1 MLLPYLCGVKT
12 AATPAPVAVLGGGA
26 AGFFGAI
33 ACAEANPD
41 TPVVLLEKT
50 GKLLA
55 KVRVSGGG
63 RCNVTHACDT
73 PAQLVAHYPRGSKQ
87 LKAAFQQ
94 FGVAETIAWF
104 AQRGVGLKTEA
115 DGRMF
120 PTTDSSET
128 IARAL
133 EDAAHKAGV
142 RIITQASVEAVRPL
156 PQGGFELAVSGA
168 GSRSVGPALR
178 VSRLLIATGGNPKSA
193 HYDWLRALGHAIAEP
208 VPSLFTFNV
217 PHSPLS
223 ELMGVSVPHARV
235 TLAGEKLFYEGPL
248 LVTHWGVSG
257 PAVLKLSAWGARRL
271 HELGYVGTALVNWIP
286 GHTEDTL
293 RPWLQQFRQEN
304 GRKTVGSNPQF
315 NLPQRLW
322 RNLTEQAGIAPATRW
337 SDLPAKAQNRLLEL
351 LLRTPLAVRGKTTY
365 KEEFVT
371 CGGIALDEVDLKT
384 MQSRHIPGLHFAGEV
399 LDIDGITGGFNFQA
413 AWTTGF
419 LAGQAM
425 GMRNEEFRT
434 QMPIPHSSL
443 SAASVTFGANRE

>member
-1 MLLPYLCGVKT
+1 MV
-12 AATPAPVAVLGGGA
+12 VLGGGA

-41 TPVVLLEKT
+41 SPVILLEKT

-63 RCNVTHACDT
+63 RCNVTHACET

-94 FGVAETIAWF
+94 FGVADTIAWF
-104 AQRGVGLKTEA
+104 ARRGVALKTEA

-133 EDAAHKAGV
+133 EDAAGRAGV
-142 RIITQASVEAVRPL
+142 RIVNNISADEIQTL
-156 PQGGFELAVSGA
+156 PEGGFRLKLSGSGA
-168 GSRSVGPALR
+168 AQFGHVLPA
-178 VSRLLIATGGNPKSA
+178 SRLLIATGGNPKSA
-193 HYDWLRALGHAIAEP
+193 NYDWLRALGHHIAEP

-217 PHSPLS
+217 PNSPLS
-223 ELMGVSVPHARV
+223 ELMGVSVPQARV
-235 TLAGEKLFYEGPL
+235 VLAGEKLQYEGPL

-271 HELGYVGTALVNWIP
+271 SELGYVGTALINWVP
-286 GHTEDTL
+286 SYTEETL

-304 GRKTVGSNPQF
+304 GKKTVAANPQF
-315 NLPQRLW
+315 GLPQRLW
-322 RNLTEQAGIAPATRW
+322 RNLTEQAGIGPELRW
-337 SDLPAKAQNRLLEL
+337 SDVPAKAQNRLLEL
-351 LLRTPLAVRGKTTY
+351 LLRSPLAVRGKTTY

-371 CGGIALDEVDLKT
+371 CGGVSLDEIDLKT
-384 MQSRHIPGLHFAGEV
+384 MQSRRVPGLYFAGEV

-419 LAGQAM
+419 LAGRAM
-425 GMRNEEFRT
+425 
-434 QMPIPHSSL
+434 
-443 SAASVTFGANRE
+443 ASEK

>member
-1 MLLPYLCGVKT
+1 M
-12 AATPAPVAVLGGGA
+12 AVLGGGA

-33 ACAEANPD
+33 ACAEANPN
-41 TPVVLLEKT
+41 VSVILLEKT

-63 RCNVTHACDT
+63 RCNVTHACTT
-73 PAQLVAHYPRGSKQ
+73 PAQLVAHYPRGSKE

-104 AQRGVGLKTEA
+104 AKRGVTLKTEA

-133 EDAAHKAGV
+133 EEAARQAGV
-142 RIITQASVEAVRPL
+142 RIITNVGVDEIEPL
-156 PQGGFELAVSGA
+156 PQGGFNLKISGSGSTQLGSSLLVSQ
-168 GSRSVGPALR
+168 
-178 VSRLLIATGGNPKSA
+178 LLIATGGNPKSA
-193 HYDWLRALGHAIAEP
+193 NYDWLRALGHTIAAP

-217 PHSPLS
+217 PNSPLT
-223 ELMGVSVPHARV
+223 ELMGVSVPQARV
-235 TLAGEKLFYEGPL
+235 VLAGEKLQYEGPL

-271 HELGYVGTALVNWIP
+271 SELGYVGTALINWIP
-286 GHTEDTL
+286 IHTDETL

-304 GRKTVGSNPQF
+304 GKKTVASNPQF
-315 NLPQRLW
+315 GLPQRLW
-322 RNLTEQAGIAPATRW
+322 RNLTEQAGIAPETRW

-351 LLRTPLAVRGKTTY
+351 LLRMPLAVRGKTTY

-371 CGGIALDEVDLKT
+371 CGGIVLAEVDLKT
-384 MQSRHIPGLHFAGEV
+384 MQSRRVPGMYFAGEV
-399 LDIDGITGGFNFQA
+399 LDVDGITGGFNFQA

-419 LAGQAM
+419 LAGRAM
-425 GMRNEEFRT
+425 AE
-434 QMPIPHSSL
+434 PP
-443 SAASVTFGANRE
+443 AVAV

>member
-1 MLLPYLCGVKT
+1 M
-12 AATPAPVAVLGGGA
+12 AVLGGGA

-33 ACAEANPD
+33 ACAEANPHAQ
-41 TPVVLLEKT
+41 VLLLEKT
-50 GKLLA
+50 GKLLS

-73 PAQLVAHYPRGSKQ
+73 PSQLLAHYPRGNKQ

-94 FGVAETIAWF
+94 FGVPDTIAWF
-104 AQRGVGLKTEA
+104 ARRGVALKTGP

-133 EDAAHKAGV
+133 EDAA
-142 RIITQASVEAVRPL
+142 RQASVRILTNVAVDAIRPL
-156 PQGGFELAVSGA
+156 PEGGFELQVSGSGA
-168 GSRSVGPALR
+168 TALGGRLRPAQ
-178 VSRLLIATGGNPKSA
+178 LLVATGGSPKSTG
-193 HYDWLRALGHAIAEP
+193 YDWLRALGHPIAEP

-217 PHSPLS
+217 PQSPLS

-235 TLAGEKLFYEGPL
+235 TLAGEKLHYEGPL
-248 LVTHWGVSG
+248 RVTHWGVSG

-271 HELGYVGTALVNWIP
+271 HELGYEGTALVNWVP
-286 GHTEDTL
+286 QHTDDTL
-293 RPWLQQFRQEN
+293 RAWQQQYRQEN
-304 GRKTVGSNPQF
+304 GKKTVAAHPQF
-315 NLPQRLW
+315 GLPQRLW
-322 RNLTEQAGIAPATRW
+322 RNLTEQAGIAPETRW
-337 SDLPAKAQNRLLEL
+337 SDLPAKAQSQLLEL

-371 CGGIALDEVDLKT
+371 CGGISLSEVDLKT
-384 MQSRHIPGLHFAGEV
+384 MQSRRLPGLFFAGEV

-419 LAGQAM
+419 LAGRAM
-425 GMRNEEFRT
+425 
-434 QMPIPHSSL
+434 
-443 SAASVTFGANRE
+443 AATVPAEVAG